1 VGGLTNLEGRK
12 ADTHHQTCRHPRMSG
27 TPGIV
32 YWKSIEER
40 ETLRSPD
47 LTIRWVRK
55 VGVVGRRGGSQYRL
69 TRLS

>member
-1 VGGLTNLEGRK
+1 
-12 ADTHHQTCRHPRMSG
+12 MSG

-32 YWKSIEER
+32 YWESIEER

>member
-1 VGGLTNLEGRK
+1 MQWIWPSEKSGGLGPDCWYK
-12 ADTHHQTCRHPRMSG
+12 IY
-27 TPGIV
+27 IV
-32 YWKSIEER
+32 YWESIEER